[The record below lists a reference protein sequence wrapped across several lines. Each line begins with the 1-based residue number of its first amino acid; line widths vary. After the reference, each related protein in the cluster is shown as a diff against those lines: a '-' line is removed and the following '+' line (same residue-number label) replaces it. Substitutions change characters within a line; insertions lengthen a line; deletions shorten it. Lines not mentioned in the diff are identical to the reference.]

1 MAPDL
6 GLLCLQ
12 MHNADPRVGG
22 GVSVAE
28 LKGEAAGLSSC
39 AGRGGSQRRRSW
51 EVWVRT
57 GEPGRRCVGGQ
68 REEMEGMEWSTVGSR
83 GYSG

>member
-1 MAPDL
+1 M
-6 GLLCLQ
+6 
-12 MHNADPRVGG
+12 RVG
-22 GVSVAE
+22 
-28 LKGEAAGLSSC
+28 
-39 AGRGGSQRRRSW
+39 GGSQRRRSL

-57 GEPGRRCVGGQ
+57 GEPDERCVGGQ

>member
-1 MAPDL
+1 M
-6 GLLCLQ
+6 
-12 MHNADPRVGG
+12 RVG
-22 GVSVAE
+22 
-28 LKGEAAGLSSC
+28 
-39 AGRGGSQRRRSW
+39 GGSQRRRSW

-57 GEPGRRCVGGQ
+57 GEPDERCVGGQ